1 MTLPDHIA
9 HFLRNKPQAAIDLF
23 AHFYECYFSF
33 APQEVEATKTTL
45 AFGTKKRYCYV
56 YQFGKTF
63 ISCSLK
69 LNELHEAP
77 AIFFKCGQLSKD
89 SFVHHFRLYEK
100 KDVTPELKKYMKM
113 ALERSQTD

>member
-9 HFLRNKPQAAIDLF
+9 RFLQNKPKTAIDLF
-23 AHFYECYFSF
+23 AHFYECYSSF
-33 APQEVEATKTTL
+33 GPQEVEVTKTTL

-69 LNELHEAP
+69 LNELLDDP
-77 AIFFKCGQLSKD
+77 AIFFKCGQLSND
-89 SFVHHFRLYEK
+89 SYVHHFRLYAKE
-100 KDVTPELKKYMKM
+100 DITPALRKYMQM
-113 ALERSQTD
+113 AMEKGEVG